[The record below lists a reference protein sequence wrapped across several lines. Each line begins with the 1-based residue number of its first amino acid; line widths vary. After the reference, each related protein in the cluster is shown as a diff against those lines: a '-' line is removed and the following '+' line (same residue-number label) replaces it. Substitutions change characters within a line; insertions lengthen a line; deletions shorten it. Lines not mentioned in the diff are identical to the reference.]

1 MQPAQ
6 QQMQSQ
12 SQHASPQSHPAEY
25 DASSVMTHVA
35 GVQGALMLVH
45 GLVDENVHF
54 RHTARLAQSMID
66 SGKA

>member
-1 MQPAQ
+1 MGGT
-6 QQMQSQ
+6 
-12 SQHASPQSHPAEY
+12 PQSHPAEY

-54 RHTARLAQSMID
+54 RHTARLAQVARLPRGPRPPPRPLIRKI
-66 SGKA
+66 G